1 MNWKNIL
8 KRYEVSP
15 MIYKAR
21 KPTTKKAG
29 KEIQRPYGMATVIH
43 VEKLD
48 AAIELFNQW
57 VRDASAARLDKIGIT
72 GEGNKGGGKDTLYE
86 YVENHVTNAVQRPKQ
101 GDRDGALTV
110 LKEIT
115 TIIKTKIL
123 YDKDEKEL
131 LDSLIAE
138 LKLVEDSDANPKSI
152 PFTVPEIR
160 GEQIIYPDEP
170 NTFGHYRTKDYVEA
184 RKLKG
189 NEGEI
194 AAVHDSWYGGSPE
207 GTQTP
212 PFWQV
217 LFNRSGGGIIKEGL
231 LPILEK
237 IRKALERLKVSIYE
251 IKSIGLNMR
260 KEIEKVDSFKDRI
273 LKLLKNPISYQAY
286 RMSNPKERPY
296 KRVTINVNSVVRAIT
311 QEVFPIKSEAEEN
324 YIKAVV
330 HEEDLD
336 VDILAFKIIHISPR
350 VTRTILSDLVRNLDN
365 FIGPYAKGVILSARD
380 PYASPQTA
388 RRELAFQKEIDKK
401 NKKKKRIKKSWD
413 EVIWRW

>member
-1 MNWKNIL
+1 MSWKNIL

-15 MIYKAR
+15 MIYKAK
-21 KPTTKKAG
+21 KPTTKKAE
-29 KEIQRPYGMATVIH
+29 KEIERPYGVATVINI
-43 VEKLD
+43 EELD
-48 AAIELFNQW
+48 VAIESFNQW
-57 VRDASAARLDKIGIT
+57 VRDSSAAKLEAIGIT
-72 GEGNKGGGKDTLYE
+72 GEGNKGGGMDTLYE
-86 YVENHVTNAVQRPKQ
+86 YVENHVTTGVQRPNQ
-101 GDRDGALTV
+101 GNRDGALTV
-110 LKEIT
+110 LTEIT
-115 TIIKTKIL
+115 KIIKNKIL

-131 LDSLIAE
+131 LDSLITE
-138 LKLVEDSDANPKSI
+138 LKLVEDSDENPKSI

-160 GEQIIYPDEP
+160 GEQVIYPDEP
-170 NTFGHYRTKDYVEA
+170 NTFGHYRTPDYVEA
-184 RKLKG
+184 RRLGG

-194 AAVHDSWYGGSPE
+194 TAVHDSWYSGSPE

-237 IRKALERLKVSIYE
+237 IRKALDEVDISVYK

-286 RMSNPKERPY
+286 RMNNPKERPY

-324 YIKAVV
+324 YIKAVI

-336 VDILAFKIIHISPR
+336 NDILAFKIIQISPT
-350 VTRTILSDLVRNLDN
+350 VTRTILKDLVRNLDN
-365 FIGPYAKGVILSARD
+365 FIGPYAKGVILSAKD

-388 RRELAFQKEIDKK
+388 KRELAFQKEIDKK

-413 EVIWRW
+413 EIIWRW